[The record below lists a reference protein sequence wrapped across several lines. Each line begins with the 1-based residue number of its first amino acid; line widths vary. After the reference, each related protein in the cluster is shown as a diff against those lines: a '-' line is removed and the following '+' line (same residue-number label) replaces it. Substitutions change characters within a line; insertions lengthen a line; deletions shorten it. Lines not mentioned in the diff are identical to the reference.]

1 MAKPMNTEKWG
12 KKTASERYTQ
22 HLQDDG
28 PTRAPGG
35 KQVNI
40 GLIDQPKLDETGP
53 EMQKPQAVNDW
64 HGHAYDNDAK
74 GWVRGMAKDPYPHF
88 DKGPS
93 GLRHKGK

>member
-1 MAKPMNTEKWG
+1 MAKTMNTEKWG

-28 PTRAPGG
+28 PAKAAGG

-40 GLIDQPKLDETGP
+40 GLINQPMLDEMGRV
-53 EMQKPQAVNDW
+53 MQAPQSVNDM
-64 HGHAYDNDAK
+64 HGHAYDNDAT
-74 GWVRGMAKDPYPHF
+74 GWVRGMAKEPYPHF